1 MWWSSGLLLSSR
13 FMDVTRS
20 FLFTGNYD
28 IFVAV
33 LLHFV
38 TDWSSRRG
46 DTTSNACR
54 SNRLAIKLDMQ
65 MMIMKHSKYVI
76 DGASGEYA
84 KKPFSSK
91 YFKDRIKLVLA
102 SKAYMNSLILSCRHI
117 DNAGILDIKIPFLQ
131 IMGFEAQLSIL
142 SMQDKE
148 LYVVEDL
155 QKFYFPI
162 TKKHIRQGGIND
174 LVKAFSLLKVINE
187 VFLSEN
193 FLD

>member
-1 MWWSSGLLLSSR
+1 
-13 FMDVTRS
+13 
-20 FLFTGNYD
+20 
-28 IFVAV
+28 
-33 LLHFV
+33 
-38 TDWSSRRG
+38 
-46 DTTSNACR
+46 
-54 SNRLAIKLDMQ
+54 

-174 LVKAFSLLKVINE
+174 LVKAFSLLKVSNE